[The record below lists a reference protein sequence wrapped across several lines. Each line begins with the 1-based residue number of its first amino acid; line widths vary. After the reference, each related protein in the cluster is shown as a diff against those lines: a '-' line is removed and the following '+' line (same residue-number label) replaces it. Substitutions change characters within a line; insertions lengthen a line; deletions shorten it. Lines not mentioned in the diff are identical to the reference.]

1 MSDPLVRDALRLIHD
16 IVIEAKGSALDREA
30 LRRVEQ
36 VLQRAMEPGVAAQL
50 DTGYSR
56 REATILFADL
66 RGFSAIA
73 VAYAPEVV
81 LSVLSRYFGRLSEI
95 AVDHYGTIDKFIGD
109 AIMVVFYGEA
119 AVQHDHARR
128 AILCAVEMQMAMKEL
143 REKDRAQDLPE
154 IFVGIGVSTGTV
166 MAGLIGSR
174 VYRAFTVIGEDVNLA
189 ARIEAFALRGQVL
202 MSETT
207 YEHCRGFVEAGEPM
221 EVYVKGRSE
230 ELRIREALAIP
241 ELGKAVPR
249 QEVRKGPRVEVD
261 LPLQY
266 QAVSGKAVEPLAR
279 TGRLHDVGYH
289 GALAEFEAPLPAY
302 SEIKLA
308 FDLPGLNRRAQDI
321 YARVVSI
328 RQRHGRHLVGLEF
341 TAVPADTAGEIRLFV
356 QMCIQD
362 KN

>member
-16 IVIEAKGSALDREA
+16 IVIGAKGSPLDREA

-36 VLQRAMEPGVAAQL
+36 VLQRAMEPGAAPRL

-66 RGFSAIA
+66 RGFSAMA
-73 VAYAPEVV
+73 AAHTPEVV
-81 LSVLSRYFGRLSEI
+81 LAVLSRYFGCLSEI

-109 AIMVVFYGEA
+109 AIMVVFYGEP
-119 AVQHDHARR
+119 AVPHDHARR

-143 REKDRAQDLPE
+143 REKDSASGLPE
-154 IFVGIGVSTGTV
+154 IFVGIGLSTGTV

-202 MSETT
+202 MSDTT
-207 YEHCRGFVEAGEPM
+207 YEHCRGFVEAGAPM
-221 EVYVKGRSE
+221 GVYVKGRSE

-249 QEVRKGPRVEVD
+249 QEVRKSPRAEVD
-261 LPLQY
+261 LPVHY
-266 QAVSGKAVEPLAR
+266 QVLSGKAVERVAYV
-279 TGRLHDVGYH
+279 GRLHDVGYR
-289 GALAEFEAPLPAY
+289 GALAELEAPLPAY

-308 FDLPGLNRRAQDI
+308 FDVPGLNHRAQDI
-321 YARVVSI
+321 YARVISI
-328 RQRHGRHLVGLEF
+328 RTRHGRHLAGLEF
-341 TAVPADTAGEIRLFV
+341 TAVPADTAEEIRLFV

-362 KN
+362 KT

>member
-1 MSDPLVRDALRLIHD
+1 MVDPLVRDALRLIHD
-16 IVIEAKGSALDREA
+16 IMTEAKGTPLDRDA

-36 VLQRAMEPGVAAQL
+36 ILERAMHPSAAPQP

-66 RGFSAIA
+66 RGFSAMA
-73 VAYAPEVV
+73 AAYAPEVV
-81 LSVLSRYFGRLSEI
+81 LDVLSRYFGCLSEI

-119 AVQHDHARR
+119 AVPHDHARR

-143 REKDRAQDLPE
+143 REKDRAEDLPE
-154 IFVGIGVSTGTV
+154 IFVGVGVSTGTV

-249 QEVRKGPRVEVD
+249 QEVRKSPRIQVD
-261 LPLQY
+261 LPLHY
-266 QAVSGKAVEPLAR
+266 QALSGKAVERVAHA
-279 TGRLHDVGYH
+279 GRLHDLGYH
-289 GALAEFEAPLPAY
+289 GALAELEAPLPAY

-308 FDLPGLNRRAQDI
+308 FDLPGLNHRAQNI
-321 YARVVSI
+321 YARLVSM
-328 RQRHGRHLVGLEF
+328 RTRYARHLAGLEF
-341 TAVPADTAGEIRLFV
+341 TVVPADTAEEIRLFV

-362 KN
+362 KA

>member
-1 MSDPLVRDALRLIHD
+1 MADPLARDALRLIQD
-16 IVIEAKGSALDREA
+16 IVIEAKGSPLDREA

-36 VLQRAMEPGVAAQL
+36 VLRRAMEPGAAPEG

-66 RGFSAIA
+66 RGFSAMA
-73 VAYAPEVV
+73 AAYAPEVV
-81 LSVLSRYFGRLSEI
+81 LGVLSRYFGCLSEI

-109 AIMVVFYGEA
+109 AIMVVFHGESS
-119 AVQHDHARR
+119 VPHDHARR

-143 REKDRAQDLPE
+143 REKDCAVGLPE

-202 MSETT
+202 MSDTT

-221 EVYVKGRSE
+221 EVYVKGRSRQ
-230 ELRIREALAIP
+230 LRIREALAIP

-249 QEVRKGPRVEVD
+249 QEVRKSPRVEVD
-261 LPLQY
+261 LPLHY
-266 QAVSGKAVEPLAR
+266 QALSGKAVEPRAR
-279 TGRLHDVGYH
+279 TGRLQDLGYH
-289 GALAEFEAPLPAY
+289 GALAELEGPLPAY

-308 FDLPGLNRRAQDI
+308 FDLPGLNHRAQEI
-321 YARVVSI
+321 YARVVSM
-328 RQRHGRHLVGLEF
+328 RTRGERHVAGLEF
-341 TAVPADTAGEIRLFV
+341 TAVPAETAERIRLFV

-362 KN
+362 KT